1 VQREEATANSKE
13 KDDTTVGS
21 SSTSQRSSRP
31 YRSPIVDIR
40 YDYYNRPI
48 QSDGTDGTWEVANP
62 VDPVTGLWYDP
73 NNHSTSGGADWYD
86 LLQHM
91 LQHGYDSA
99 MQHSPMDKH
108 PLLLVERSY
117 NPPAIRQQV
126 LELLFEEMHVPAVFL
141 AKDAV
146 LACYACGRTTGT
158 VVDMGY
164 SGTTVTPV
172 YEGYVEQAGIRR
184 SPTGVKQVDTLI
196 LEQLEKLHTAGPIQ
210 PRYQVR
216 NEKMGE
222 TSATATASTSA
233 TSKAVP
239 RRQDA
244 IHLAALLQ
252 VAQECREMGAGAA
265 VNTTGNGATFS
276 VPHKSFELPDGTVVD
291 VPSANRFAAADLILG
306 GSSGD
311 NNENT
316 KRREKLLE
324 EHRQQLGTYIATA
337 EVAEEENE
345 NDEGEGGADKDDAMD
360 TTDEKYSESAAAG
373 ISKRRTKQGSGGSG
387 GSGSK
392 SSKKA
397 ATSTNKAFSN
407 RHLQKACASYLQ
419 TLQSDQ
425 LTSSPVASMICDAA
439 YRCDRDQQAALLGN
453 VVLTGGGACMGP
465 TEQAVPDF
473 LREQVEAIIH
483 THTPGW
489 RVKVLAPGMQER
501 SVGSWLG
508 GSILGSLGT
517 FHDMWITK
525 AEYEEW
531 GSAIVNRKCP

>member
-1 VQREEATANSKE
+1 
-13 KDDTTVGS
+13 
-21 SSTSQRSSRP
+21 
-31 YRSPIVDIR
+31 
-40 YDYYNRPI
+40 
-48 QSDGTDGTWEVANP
+48 
-62 VDPVTGLWYDP
+62 
-73 NNHSTSGGADWYD
+73 
-86 LLQHM
+86 M
-91 LQHGYDSA
+91 MQHGYDSA
-99 MQHSPMDKH
+99 MKSPIDKH

-117 NPPAIRQQV
+117 NTPAIRQQV
-126 LELLFEEMHVPAVFL
+126 LECVFEEMNVPATFL

-172 YEGYVEQAGIRR
+172 YEGYVEQKGIRR
-184 SPTGVKQVDTLI
+184 SPAGLKEVDTLI
-196 LEQLEKLHTAGPIQ
+196 LEQLEKLHTNGPVK

-216 NEKMGE
+216 NE
-222 TSATATASTSA
+222 TSTGATTT
-233 TSKAVP
+233 TTTTTPK
-239 RRQDA
+239 RLNA
-244 IHLAALLQ
+244 IHMAAVLQ

-265 VNTTGNGATFS
+265 VNTTGNAAFS
-276 VPHKSFELPDGTVVD
+276 VPHKSFELPDGTVID
-291 VPSANRFAAADLILG
+291 VPSANRFAAADLLLG
-306 GSSGD
+306 SDEEST
-311 NNENT
+311 N
-316 KRREKLLE
+316 RREKILE
-324 EHRQQLGTYIATA
+324 EQRQQLGTYIATA
-337 EVAEEENE
+337 TAEEEE
-345 NDEGEGGADKDDAMD
+345 NDENEDDNDDMD
-360 TTDEKYSESAAAG
+360 TDEKYSESAAAG
-373 ISKRRTKQGSGGSG
+373 LSKRRPKQ

-392 SSKKA
+392 SKKA
-397 ATSTNKAFSN
+397 AVSTNKAFSN

-453 VVLTGGGACMGP
+453 VVLTGGGACIGP

>member
-1 VQREEATANSKE
+1 
-13 KDDTTVGS
+13 
-21 SSTSQRSSRP
+21 
-31 YRSPIVDIR
+31 
-40 YDYYNRPI
+40 
-48 QSDGTDGTWEVANP
+48 

-73 NNHSTSGGADWYD
+73 DSTTGGADWYD
-86 LLQHM
+86 LLQQ
-91 LQHGYDSA
+91 LVQHGYDSA
-99 MQHSPMDKH
+99 MKSPIDKH

-117 NPPAIRQQV
+117 NTPAIRQQV
-126 LELLFEEMHVPAVFL
+126 LECVFEEMNVPATFF

-172 YEGYVEQAGIRR
+172 YEGYVETKGIRR
-184 SPTGVKQVDTLI
+184 SPAGVKQMDTLI
-196 LEQLEKLHTAGPIQ
+196 LEQLEKLQKASGPVK

-222 TSATATASTSA
+222 TSTDTST
-233 TSKAVP
+233 TKAIP
-239 RRQDA
+239 RRNDA
-244 IHLAALLQ
+244 IHIAALLQ
-252 VAQECREMGAGAA
+252 IAQECREMGAGAA
-265 VNTTGNGATFS
+265 VNTTGNAAFS

-306 GSSGD
+306 SDDES
-311 NNENT
+311 T

-324 EHRQQLGTYIATA
+324 EQRQQLGTYIATA
-337 EVAEEENE
+337 TAEEEE
-345 NDEGEGGADKDDAMD
+345 NDEDEGDDNDDSMD
-360 TTDEKYSESAAAG
+360 TDEKYSESAAAG

-387 GSGSK
+387 KG
-392 SSKKA
+392 KKA
-397 ATSTNKAFSN
+397 AVSTNKAFSN

-419 TLQSDQ
+419 TMQSDQ